1 MTFCL
6 FEKHLHMDLFSLGI
20 FYECIEI
27 SIVFKKRDHGHT
39 LYTLRERERERFGI
53 KDNIKIEGYK
63 LKF

>member
-39 LYTLRERERERFGI
+39 LYTLRERERERERDLGLRI
-53 KDNIKIEGYK
+53 T
-63 LKF
+63 LK

>member
-1 MTFCL
+1 MIDMTFCL

-39 LYTLRERERERFGI
+39 LYTLREREREREI
-53 KDNIKIEGYK
+53 WD
-63 LKF
+63 